1 MERTVVHNIHQCN
14 NNNQFFFRIGS
25 LKPGDILLAVNDDTL
40 VNKTPFDAV
49 DMLKNS
55 GDMVTLTV
63 RRERLSTFGK

>member
-1 MERTVVHNIHQCN
+1 MLWRELWCTVYANVIIIH
-14 NNNQFFFRIGS
+14 FFRIGS
-25 LKPGDILLAVNDDTL
+25 LKPGDILLAVNDHTL

-63 RRERLSTFGK
+63 RREKLSTFGK